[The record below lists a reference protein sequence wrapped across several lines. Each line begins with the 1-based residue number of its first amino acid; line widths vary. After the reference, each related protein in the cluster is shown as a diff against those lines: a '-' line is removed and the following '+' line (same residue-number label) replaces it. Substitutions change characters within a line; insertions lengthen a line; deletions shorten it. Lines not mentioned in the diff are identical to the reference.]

1 MWFNVVGLKLLFSV
15 AGSTEAHQ
23 YDVDQC
29 GE

>member
-1 MWFNVVGLKLLFSV
+1 MWFNVVYLKLLFSV

-23 YDVDQC
+23 YHVDQC